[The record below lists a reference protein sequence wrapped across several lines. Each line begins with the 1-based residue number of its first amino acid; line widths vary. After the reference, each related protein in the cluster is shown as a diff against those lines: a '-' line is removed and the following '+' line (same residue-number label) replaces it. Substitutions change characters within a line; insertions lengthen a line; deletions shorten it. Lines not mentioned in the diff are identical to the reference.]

1 MKKDSLYRKAYTI
14 IAMLMLTLLL
24 VAAGCHPSA
33 KKEMDAKAADED
45 IYTCP
50 MHSQIKEHKPGNC
63 PICGMAL
70 VKKEFTSHE
79 APQVDLNT
87 LLQPTNSVVVS
98 GIPVTSLQRETKTVM
113 ITALGRVDYDTRLVN
128 TIAAR
133 ISGRIEKLY
142 VKYRYQ
148 HIHKGMPVMDIYSP
162 ELLTAQQNLLFL
174 LKNDAGNTSLVNAA
188 KQRLLLLGMSSE
200 QLQKVVSTGR
210 TIFAI
215 TVYSNYTGHIHEA
228 GAMQEMSTVAKMDVS
243 AQTEAL
249 NIKEGMYVT
258 KGQTIFQLFNTDKSW
273 VLLNFFA
280 DDAALVKKGTPVT
293 ILPETSSD
301 SFTASIDYVELVYR
315 NSSKTVTARVYFDNS
330 NNYIPIGSQVKAM
343 MQMNTGNINWL
354 PKQTVLSLG
363 MDKIVLL
370 KTAGAF
376 KVKQVNTGITTGDFI
391 QVTDGISAQ
400 DSVAANAQYLM
411 DSESFIKVNR

>member
-1 MKKDSLYRKAYTI
+1 
-14 IAMLMLTLLL
+14 MLMLLL
-24 VAAGCHPSA
+24 VVAGCHPSA
-33 KKEMDAKAADED
+33 KKEMNAKTADEE

-50 MHSQIKEHKPGNC
+50 MHPQIKEHKPGNC

-79 APQVDLNT
+79 ASQVDLNT

-273 VLLNFFA
+273 VLLNLFA

-301 SFTASIDYVELVYR
+301 SFTASIDYIEPVYR

-330 NNYIPIGSQVKAM
+330 NNYIPIGSQIKAM

-363 MDKIVLL
+363 MNKIVLL

-376 KVKQVNTGITTGDFI
+376 KVQQVNTGITTGDFI

>member
-1 MKKDSLYRKAYTI
+1 
-14 IAMLMLTLLL
+14 
-24 VAAGCHPSA
+24 
-33 KKEMDAKAADED
+33 
-45 IYTCP
+45 
-50 MHSQIKEHKPGNC
+50 
-63 PICGMAL
+63 
-70 VKKEFTSHE
+70 
-79 APQVDLNT
+79 
-87 LLQPTNSVVVS
+87 
-98 GIPVTSLQRETKTVM
+98 
-113 ITALGRVDYDTRLVN
+113 
-128 TIAAR
+128 
-133 ISGRIEKLY
+133 
-142 VKYRYQ
+142 
-148 HIHKGMPVMDIYSP
+148 
-162 ELLTAQQNLLFL
+162 
-174 LKNDAGNTSLVNAA
+174 VNAA

-376 KVKQVNTGITTGDFI
+376 KVQQVNTGITTGDFI

>member
-14 IAMLMLTLLL
+14 IAMLMLMLLT
-24 VAAGCHPSA
+24 GCHPSA
-33 KKEMDAKAADED
+33 KKEMNAKAADEE

-50 MHSQIKEHKPGNC
+50 MHPQIKENKPGNC

-273 VLLNFFA
+273 VLLNLFA

-301 SFTASIDYVELVYR
+301 SFTASIDYVEPVYR

-363 MDKIVLL
+363 MNKIVLL

>member
-14 IAMLMLTLLL
+14 IATLILMLLL
-24 VAAGCHPSA
+24 VVAGCHPSA
-33 KKEMDAKAADED
+33 KKEMNAKTADEE

-50 MHSQIKEHKPGNC
+50 MHPQIKENKPGNC

-79 APQVDLNT
+79 ASQVDLNT

-273 VLLNFFA
+273 VLLNLFA

-301 SFTASIDYVELVYR
+301 SFTASIDYIEPVYR

-343 MQMNTGNINWL
+343 MQVNTGNINWL

-363 MDKIVLL
+363 MNKIVLL